1 MISVIIPTHNDTA
14 YLSEALD
21 SAFSQEG
28 VSVEVIL
35 VDDATEDRD
44 KIEELCKPYGEQYG
58 DRFCYIR
65 NDTNLG
71 VAKSRNLGV
80 EHAHGEY
87 VAFLDADDIWES
99 GKLAAQLAAL
109 RENTS
114 VLCSTARRLIA
125 ADGSR
130 TDRIIGVPERIT
142 YEGILHSNVI
152 SCSSVMLL
160 RKTALQYPMEHD
172 EAHEDYLCWLR
183 ILKNEGDGVGVD
195 TPYLLSRMA
204 RGGKSRNKFKS
215 ARMHYRTLRL
225 AGIGAPRACLLFVS
239 YAFAGVRK
247 YTGHLKTGKTV

>member
-28 VSVEVIL
+28 VSVEVI
-35 VDDATEDRD
+35 
-44 KIEELCKPYGEQYG
+44 GEQYG

-183 ILKNEGDGVGVD
+183 ILKNG
-195 TPYLLSRMA
+195 
-204 RGGKSRNKFKS
+204 
-215 ARMHYRTLRL
+215 
-225 AGIGAPRACLLFVS
+225 AGW
-239 YAFAGVRK
+239 
-247 YTGHLKTGKTV
+247 